1 MAFQPLM
8 HAVYRRPSVSQP
20 AGCRRYPFNPVMAMP
35 SVMRFWKIRNAVM
48 TGIVHTA
55 AAGMVN
61 RDLGGAALGLIPGIT
76 GGAGLNNVGL
86 LVRAW
91 GKVKYIGSDY
101 FNISDGYGIGGQSY
115 REIKVRCPGL
125 TKPSSTS
132 QYAVVSGISSLELSG
147 STAIPTIRVRKQT
160 DLVYYTP

>member
-1 MAFQPLM
+1 MS
-8 HAVYRRPSVSQP
+8 RSED
-20 AGCRRYPFNPVMAMP
+20 N
-35 SVMRFWKIRNAVM
+35 
-48 TGIVHTA
+48 TGGT
-55 AAGMVN
+55 
-61 RDLGGAALGLIPGIT
+61 ALGLIPGIT
-76 GGAGLNNVGL
+76 GGTGLNNVGL

-101 FNISDGYGIGGQSY
+101 FMVSDGYGRGDGWY

-132 QYAVVSGISSLELSG
+132 QYAVVTGISSLELSS
-147 STAIPTIRVRKQT
+147 STAIPLIRVRKQT